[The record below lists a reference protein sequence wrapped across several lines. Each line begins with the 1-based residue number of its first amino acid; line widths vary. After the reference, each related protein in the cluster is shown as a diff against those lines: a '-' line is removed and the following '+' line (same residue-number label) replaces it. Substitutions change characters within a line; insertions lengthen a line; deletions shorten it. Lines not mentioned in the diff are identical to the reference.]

1 MNEIMLRQLAKKGDT
16 EKRWMVGFLF
26 WVVEI
31 YNHPTTAKQAH

>member
-1 MNEIMLRQLAKKGDT
+1 MNQIMLRQLAEKVTQKKVDGI
-16 EKRWMVGFLF
+16 GFLF